1 MYLCVLQIKPWLIQF
16 IPNDLLHTTQCL
28 ISRVDKLFVEWNE
41 IHNLVTK
48 QSFWEGGEYFHCP
61 IGIITRWIIPNLVI
75 IRRFIIAKILRTN
88 ASSNGG
94 RRITL
99 RPLQLAK
106 RGYLDRLRPLAK
118 LERGGKTFPNDT
130 WTKTFFC
137 VKWQKWVSRD
147 AAPGYKPFFVAD
159 FCQVYMRHPS
169 LGWHRARWDV
179 LNRSKSSHRG
189 AFSLN
194 RLPHE

>member
-16 IPNDLLHTTQCL
+16 IPNDLLHKTQCL

-61 IGIITRWIIPNLVI
+61 IGIITRLIIPNLVI

-106 RGYLDRLRPLAK
+106 RGYLDRLGPLAK
-118 LERGGKTFPNDT
+118 LKRGGKTLPNNT
-130 WTKTFFC
+130 WTKTIFC
-137 VKWQKWVSRD
+137 VKRQNGLAETLQD
-147 AAPGYKPFFVAD
+147 KPFCVAD

-169 LGWHRARWDV
+169 LGWQRARWDV

>member
-1 MYLCVLQIKPWLIQF
+1 M
-16 IPNDLLHTTQCL
+16 NTTQCL
-28 ISRVDKLFVEWNE
+28 ISRVDKLFMEWNE

-106 RGYLDRLRPLAK
+106 RGYLDRLGPLAK
-118 LERGGKTFPNDT
+118 LKRGGKTLPNNT
-130 WTKTFFC
+130 WTKTIFC
-137 VKWQKWVSRD
+137 IKVTKWVSRD
-147 AAPGYKPFFVAD
+147 APGQTFLRGGFLPSVHETSFIGLTSGTLGRIEPVKIITSGGVFVEQTSTWVA
-159 FCQVYMRHPS
+159 
-169 LGWHRARWDV
+169 
-179 LNRSKSSHRG
+179 
-189 AFSLN
+189 
-194 RLPHE
+194 